1 MGRSKDVERKMK
13 NARNIRSL
21 KVYSNGGVTHF
32 SKNCCKLSERSQNA
46 DISNCLTIRGR
57 KGVQSIPFPHF
68 CSSFTVACVCNSATV
83 QTLCADLVKLVLL
96 LKKYN
101 CFQKNLN
108 HIPWFYQ
115 FIFDNMSDYCHRMFY
130 MESLMTGILSYVII

>member
-21 KVYSNGGVTHF
+21 KVYSNGGSPIF
-32 SKNCCKLSERSQNA
+32 QKIA
-46 DISNCLTIRGR
+46 ANCL
-57 KGVQSIPFPHF
+57 KDQSIPFPHF
-68 CSSFTVACVCNSATV
+68 CSSFTVAYVCNSATV

-101 CFQKNLN
+101 CFQKYLN

-115 FIFDNMSDYCHRMFY
+115 FIFDNMSDYCHTMFY